1 MITDLSYLIRSI
13 VESLLTFA
21 SITTPIVLFF
31 VAYIRNKRAEHEMRM
46 RLLENNSNPELVKA
60 LIESKPKSQPKLVLL
75 RIGLPAIFAS
85 LFGFGFFYWM
95 NTQVENPNS
104 FDGAPIMLIF
114 IVVFGIGLGLI
125 SALLIERKLLKSA
138 DQTK

>member
-31 VAYIRNKRAEHEMRM
+31 VAYIRNKRAENELRM

-125 SALLIERKLLKSA
+125 SALLIERKLLKKA
-138 DQTK
+138 EETK

>member
-1 MITDLSYLIRSI
+1 MDSFSIRYIVDSLITGATII
-13 VESLLTFA
+13 
-21 SITTPIVLFF
+21 TPIVLFF
-31 VAYIRNKRAEHEMRM
+31 VAYIRNKRAEHELRM
-46 RLLENNSNPELVKA
+46 RLLESNSNPELAKA
-60 LIESKPKSQPKLVLL
+60 LIESKPKTQPKLVML

-114 IVVFGIGLGLI
+114 IVVFGLGLGLI
-125 SALLIERKLLKSA
+125 SALLIERKLLKKA
-138 DQTK
+138 EETK

>member
-31 VAYIRNKRAEHEMRM
+31 VAYIRNKRAEHELRM

-85 LFGFGFFYWM
+85 LFGFGFFYWI

-125 SALLIERKLLKSA
+125 SALLIERKLLKKA
-138 DQTK
+138 EETK

>member
-1 MITDLSYLIRSI
+1 MDYNLSNLIEYIMGSI
-13 VESLLTFA
+13 LTA
-21 SITTPIVLFF
+21 AAIITPIVLFF
-31 VAYIRNKRAEHEMRM
+31 VAYIRNKRAEHELRM
-46 RLLENNSNPELVKA
+46 RLLENGSDPELVKA

-125 SALLIERKLLKSA
+125 SALLIERKLLKKA
-138 DQTK
+138 EETK

>member
-1 MITDLSYLIRSI
+1 MDSYSIRYI
-13 VESLLTFA
+13 VGSLLTGA
-21 SITTPIVLFF
+21 TIITPIVLFF
-31 VAYIRNKRAEHEMRM
+31 VAYIRNKRAEHELRM
-46 RLLENNSNPELVKA
+46 RLLESNASPELIKA
-60 LIESKPKSQPKLVLL
+60 LIEAKQKTAPKLVLL
-75 RIGLPAIFAS
+75 RVGLPAIFAS

-125 SALLIERKLLKSA
+125 SALLIERKLLKKA
-138 DQTK
+138 DETK

>member
-21 SITTPIVLFF
+21 CILTPIVLFF

>member
-31 VAYIRNKRAEHEMRM
+31 VAYIRNKRAENELRM

-60 LIESKPKSQPKLVLL
+60 LIESKPKTQPKLVML

>member
-1 MITDLSYLIRSI
+1 MDSYTIRYIMS
-13 VESLLTFA
+13 SLLTA
-21 SITTPIVLFF
+21 ATIITPIVLFF
-31 VAYIRNKRAEHEMRM
+31 VAYIRNKRAENELRM
-46 RLLENNSNPELVKA
+46 RLLESNASPELIKA
-60 LIESKPKSQPKLVLL
+60 LIEAKQKTAPKLVLL
-75 RIGLPAIFAS
+75 RVGLPAIFAS

-125 SALLIERKLLKSA
+125 SALLIERKLLKKA
-138 DQTK
+138 DETK

>member
-1 MITDLSYLIRSI
+1 MDSYSIRYIVDSLITGAII
-13 VESLLTFA
+13 
-21 SITTPIVLFF
+21 ITPIVLFF
-31 VAYIRNKRAEHEMRM
+31 VAYIRNKRAENELRM
-46 RLLENNSNPELVKA
+46 RLLENNSNPELAKA
-60 LIESKPKSQPKLVLL
+60 LIESKPKTQPKLVML

-114 IVVFGIGLGLI
+114 IVVFGLGLGLI
-125 SALLIERKLLKSA
+125 SALLIERKLLKKA
-138 DQTK
+138 EETK